1 MDEMLVLY
9 DPNCGLCCR
18 VKDWLVGQPKYVD
31 LLFVPANSEEAW
43 YRFPQLD
50 HARTLTELTVVTER
64 GAVYRGPKAWLMCLW
79 ALGEYRAWSLRLA
92 SPELLP
98 TAKQVI
104 SMISQNRHKLEGVGK
119 VLLKRDEKRAK
130 T

>member
-1 MDEMLVLY
+1 MVSF
-9 DPNCGLCCR
+9 PATRSCR
-18 VKDWLVGQPKYVD
+18 T
-31 LLFVPANSEEAW
+31 FA
-43 YRFPQLD
+43 
-50 HARTLTELTVVTER
+50 ELTVVTER
-64 GAVYRGPKAWLMCLW
+64 GAVYCGSKAWLMCLW

-104 SMISQNRHKLEGVGK
+104 GMISQNRYKLEGVGK
-119 VLLKRDEKRAK
+119 MLLKRDEKRAK